1 MKILLSKKEAGMP
14 MYLSLAC
21 EELRVFGVYEKVSF
35 SLLPGPVM
43 TTHRL
48 VSVLHNLCL
57 ILYFDV

>member
-1 MKILLSKKEAGMP
+1 MP